1 MLKQNQTTTDF
12 THHHKHKQPTQQYD
26 NTEENNIFVMIYHNF
41 RISKYLG
48 LYYFQFIIHNLQK

>member
-26 NTEENNIFVMIYHNF
+26 NTEENNIFVMIDPD
-41 RISKYLG
+41 
-48 LYYFQFIIHNLQK
+48 YYVDNKL